1 MVDLAEIQTAYYFI
15 SAVGVI
21 GTLMTAIIGVRG
33 YLNSNKRAE
42 EAKKKDQETQELAL
56 KAQQQNLETR
66 QAQLFMVMYEKW
78 QSPDFIESN
87 TMIQGIEV
95 RDFAH
100 FQKIYDSVE
109 GRGIIREAVF
119 FEGLGVLVREG
130 LIDVRLVSLFL
141 YGEVKLFW
149 EKWGPFMR
157 EQRIVANYPRAWIE
171 AEYLYDRVMDYGR
184 SNLKQV

>member
-1 MVDLAEIQTAYYFI
+1 
-15 SAVGVI
+15 
-21 GTLMTAIIGVRG
+21 
-33 YLNSNKRAE
+33 
-42 EAKKKDQETQELAL
+42 
-56 KAQQQNLETR
+56 
-66 QAQLFMVMYEKW
+66 MVMYEKW

-87 TMIQGIEV
+87 TTIQGIEV

-109 GRGIIREAVF
+109 GRGITREGVF

-149 EKWGPFMR
+149 EKWGPFLR
-157 EQRIVANYPRAWIE
+157 EQRVVENYPRAWIE
-171 AEYLYDRVMDYGR
+171 GEFLYDRVMDYGR
-184 SNLKQV
+184 SHLQQK